1 MISPSNNNT
10 QINFKRKIK
19 LIYDEIFEVFHEISF
34 LSFEIFSGDSHKISE
49 INCIYL
55 FIFENFLF
63 IIWFCI
69 ILASMPSKADCTLD
83 FGILFLK
90 IQTFIF
96 QKPKNHKIRCSSTER
111 CLLFENWPVT
121 KQLVVSH
128 NS

>member
-19 LIYDEIFEVFHEISF
+19 LYDETFVVFHEISL

-49 INCIYL
+49 INFIYL
-55 FIFENFLF
+55 FILENFLF

-83 FGILFLK
+83 FGI
-90 IQTFIF
+90 
-96 QKPKNHKIRCSSTER
+96 
-111 CLLFENWPVT
+111 
-121 KQLVVSH
+121 
-128 NS
+128 